1 MDSGLRRNDDEYD
14 WNDAVAKVWLYHKN
28 ESVPDFEELMGNE

>member
-1 MDSGLRRNDDEYD
+1 MDSGLRRNDDEND
-14 WNDAVAKVWLYHKN
+14 RNDAVAKVWLYHKN